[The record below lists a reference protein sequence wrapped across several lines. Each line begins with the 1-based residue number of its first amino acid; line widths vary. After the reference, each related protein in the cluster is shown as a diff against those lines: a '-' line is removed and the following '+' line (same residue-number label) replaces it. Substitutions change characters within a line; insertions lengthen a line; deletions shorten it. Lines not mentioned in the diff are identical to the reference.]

1 MIRSLLASAAVL
13 LAGSAQAAPANAIRV
28 TDAWSRP
35 AAAGLPTGVAYL
47 TLVNAGS
54 ATDRLMSAAS
64 PRAGRV
70 GLHRS
75 VMTAGVMR
83 MDPVPDGLELP
94 PGRPVALK
102 PGGYHLMLVG
112 LKGGLKLGD
121 TYPLTLRFAHARPQT
136 TIVQVRNGA
145 ADMSS
150 MAMH

>member
-1 MIRSLLASAAVL
+1 MIRTLLASAALL
-13 LAGSAQAAPANAIRV
+13 LAGSAQAAPAGAVRV

-47 TLVNAGS
+47 TLVNAG
-54 ATDRLMSAAS
+54 ATADRLMSASS
-64 PRAGRV
+64 PKAGRV

-102 PGGYHLMLVG
+102 PGGYHLMLAG
-112 LKGGLKLGD
+112 LKGGLKMGE
-121 TYPLTLRFAHARPQT
+121 TYPLTLRFAHAHAQT
-136 TIVQVRNGA
+136 VTVQVRRGG
-145 ADMSS
+145 ADMPGMS
-150 MAMH
+150 MH